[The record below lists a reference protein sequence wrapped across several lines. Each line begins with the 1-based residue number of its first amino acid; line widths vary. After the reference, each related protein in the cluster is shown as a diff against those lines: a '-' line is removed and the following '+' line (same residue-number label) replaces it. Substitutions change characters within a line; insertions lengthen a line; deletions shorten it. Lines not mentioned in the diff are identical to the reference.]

1 VAAEKLTVTEQR
13 QLRELNVKLAGVIA
27 SPTADPEYNRFL
39 RALGE
44 REGAMSAGAGVSA
57 EPDQEKLDMAKE
69 VLAQLKSE
77 GQVR

>member
-1 VAAEKLTVTEQR
+1 MSEAQQQ

-27 SPTADPEYNRFL
+27 SPTADPDYNRFL
-39 RALGE
+39 RTMGE
-44 REGAMSAGAGVSA
+44 REREMSAGAGAPA
-57 EPDQEKLDMAKE
+57 ESDQEKLDMARD